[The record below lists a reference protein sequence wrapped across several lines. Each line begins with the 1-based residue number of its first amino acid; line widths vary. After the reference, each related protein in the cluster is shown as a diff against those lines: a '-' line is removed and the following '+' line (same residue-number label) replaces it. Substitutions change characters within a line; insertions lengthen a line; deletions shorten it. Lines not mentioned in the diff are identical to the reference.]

1 MVSYPS
7 RPLMQQ
13 SLPPPSPP
21 TCSRLRSWHTTLWS
35 FLFENLYYRRIPSL
49 CVNMDGQSQIDISK
63 LNAADRKE
71 LNQFLTNEAQKSNIQ
86 QSKYQY
92 ITGIPISPL
101 DYPPQ
106 TGIVFDPSHSHSPHG
121 VRLFSGD
128 PWLTFLIAVHHL
140 ADVCWKKCVTGKIS
154 SGRLDRAE
162 ETCAQN
168 CVERWMDANLAV
180 LKHLETLRGQWSL
193 CTTHL
198 FEKEDF
204 SYYPVWRSLSDGR
217 KGTISVEPFFFS
229 PGITNM
235 DSWKLHL

>member
-1 MVSYPS
+1 
-7 RPLMQQ
+7 
-13 SLPPPSPP
+13 
-21 TCSRLRSWHTTLWS
+21 
-35 FLFENLYYRRIPSL
+35 
-49 CVNMDGQSQIDISK
+49 MDGQSQIDISK

-217 KGTISVEPFFFS
+217 KGTIPVEPFFFS